1 MRLRRQAVG
10 ILGAA
15 LVGAVPAALTA
26 TPAQA
31 DSTPSEVQGAY
42 YTAPDGNNVWRYGQS
57 IRFEADVMV
66 PCDAEDTTP
75 FDCRPIDEVGDSVTL
90 ERRRAGATTWAPLA
104 TKDVAG
110 ATVAF
115 AVASTGSA
123 AYRIVYSGGTSVE
136 YSPSASLFPTLKGSR
151 NPRGT
156 AVITRQG
163 AFYRG
168 NVDPGW
174 GRRSV
179 TIQRKTCAAD
189 SCPWR
194 AYKTVTTTRTGAYS
208 AKIAVPRTGRLY
220 WRSTVAPTSPQFV
233 RAYGNPYY
241 TARART
247 AARMAGAGR

>member
-1 MRLRRQAVG
+1 MRLRRLAVG

-31 DSTPSEVQGAY
+31 GAVPLK
-42 YTAPDGNNVWRYGQS
+42 TGVGATINAPAGGVYRYDQT
-57 IRFEADVMV
+57 IRFDGTVRRECTTGDTEFGCV
-66 PCDAEDTTP
+66 PDATD
-75 FDCRPIDEVGDSVTL
+75 DSVTL
-90 ERRRAGATTWAPLA
+90 FRRMKGSTRDRLIA
-104 TKDVAG
+104 TKEVG
-110 ATVAF
+110 ADGTFVF
-115 AVASTGSA
+115 ATASRGNA
-123 AYRIVYSGGTSVE
+123 YYRIEYSG
-136 YSPSASLFPTLKGSR
+136 SPSLAYEASSVSGLIKGSR

-241 TARART
+241 TARAR
-247 AARMAGAGR
+247 MAGAGR